1 MNTVQAA
8 SCCQGTSSSAPP
20 TGLGRYLPSWLRGRR
35 GLILGVVAIV
45 GGGMALQWPWL
56 VAIGV
61 APVLLSLLPCAVMC
75 GLGLCMMGKTNQSN
89 SSQASQAIAGGDV
102 AAPKL
107 LAMEAPQPSSGQLA
121 SQREPA
127 ILS

>member
-8 SCCQGTSSSAPP
+8 SCCQSASSSTPP

-35 GLILGVVAIV
+35 GIILGVVAV
-45 GGGMALQWPWL
+45 GGGGMALQWPWL

-75 GLGLCMMGKTNQSN
+75 GLGLCMMGKKGQSGP
-89 SSQASQAIAGGDV
+89 SQASQAITGGDV

-107 LAMEAPQPSSGQLA
+107 LAMDAPQLTSGQLA